1 MKKPV
6 IMKNDIIVMGAAT
19 AVSVIGMFTA
29 YRFGRRSEIKELI
42 AVAAD
47 QGGMTFK
54 FDIGGEITKVAM
66 EIIE

>member
-6 IMKNDIIVMGAAT
+6 IMKNDCIVIGGAT
-19 AVSVIGMFTA
+19 LISIIGMFTA
-29 YRFGRRSEIKELI
+29 YRFGRKSEIKELI
-42 AVAAD
+42 AVASD

-54 FDIGGEITKVAM
+54 FNLGGKTTKVAM